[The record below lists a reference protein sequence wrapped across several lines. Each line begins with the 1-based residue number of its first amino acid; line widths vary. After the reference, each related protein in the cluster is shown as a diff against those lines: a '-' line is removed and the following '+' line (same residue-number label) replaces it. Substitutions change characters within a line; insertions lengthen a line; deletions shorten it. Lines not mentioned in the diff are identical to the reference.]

1 MQRQSRPAGSPV
13 HSALGTIEKAIEP
26 TVAAMG
32 YVLVRVMISGGNNN
46 PLLQIMVERTDDKS
60 MTVEN
65 CADVSRAVSAVLDVE
80 DPIAS
85 AYRLEVSSP
94 GIDRPLVK
102 ARDFERFA
110 GEVAKVETDAPID
123 GRKRFQGGLRPA
135 IPVVEDDGVRLK
147 FNPFANVTPQD
158 IAAIYA
164 SAKLPPHPLVASGFR
179 SVGCMPCTSRSES
192 NEDAR
197 AGRWRG
203 NGKTECGIH
212 TMKVS

>member
-1 MQRQSRPAGSPV
+1 MQRQSRPAGSPG

-46 PLLQIMVERTDDKS
+46 PLLQIMIERTDDKS

-110 GEVAKVETDAPID
+110 GEVAKVETGAPID
-123 GRKRFQGGLRPA
+123 GRKRFQGRLLGMA
-135 IPVVEDDGVRLK
+135 GDAVRMKLDEGSEVAVPLQAVK
-147 FNPFANVTPQD
+147 R
-158 IAAIYA
+158 
-164 SAKLPPHPLVASGFR
+164 AKLVLTDELLRAHLAR
-179 SVGCMPCTSRSES
+179 QEQEQTS
-192 NEDAR
+192 N
-197 AGRWRG
+197 
-203 NGKTECGIH
+203 
-212 TMKVS
+212 